1 MVADGVRE
9 RWSASDV
16 GGWLWGHYIHV
27 GDAVPCCGFLDGF
40 VGEEMIGLRCGGR
53 WF

>member
-1 MVADGVRE
+1 MVAGGVLE
-9 RWSASDV
+9 RWSPGDV
-16 GGWLWGHYIHV
+16 GSWLWGYCVHV
-27 GDAVPCCGFLDGF
+27 CDVEPFGGFLDGL